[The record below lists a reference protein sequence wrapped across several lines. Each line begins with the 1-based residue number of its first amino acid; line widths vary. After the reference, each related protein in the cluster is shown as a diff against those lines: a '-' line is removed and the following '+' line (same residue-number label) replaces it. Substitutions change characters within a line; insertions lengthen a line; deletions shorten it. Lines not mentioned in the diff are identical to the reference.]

1 MWGKRLFMFT
11 ILKSALSLRRYEIR
25 NQHVELR
32 ARAETDWA
40 FINYATQKPMRIPA
54 AVAESFETV
63 ALP

>member
-1 MWGKRLFMFT
+1 MFT
-11 ILKSALSLRRYEIR
+11 IRKPVLSLRRYEIR
-25 NQHVELR
+25 NQHVELL

-54 AVAESFETV
+54 AVAESFEAV